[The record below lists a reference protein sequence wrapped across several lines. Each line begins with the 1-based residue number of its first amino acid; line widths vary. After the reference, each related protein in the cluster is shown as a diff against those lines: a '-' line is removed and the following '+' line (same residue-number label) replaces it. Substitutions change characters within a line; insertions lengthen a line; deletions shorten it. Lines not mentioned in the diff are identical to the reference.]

1 MGFDES
7 YKTRLV
13 LGLGIPYSA
22 EAKNSRKPPA
32 DQGDIDRF
40 WKFSEPSLTLS
51 LCGGTQD
58 QTNVAKRSDFDDFN
72 RVFKDREADDLFRQ
86 DSTGASSLSNLSV
99 KREREHGSC
108 EEVEIQKVS
117 CGEDDGFGE
126 RKKLRLNKFQS
137 ARLEESFKRHSTLN
151 PKQKQDFARELKLR
165 PRQVEVWFQNRR
177 ARTKLKQMELDCEF
191 LRKCCDRLTDENRR
205 LHKELK
211 ELKTLKSE
219 QPLYMQ
225 LPSAT
230 LTMCPSCERIHGG
243 SGCVAESAAKSSNK
257 ISFNAALV

>member
-1 MGFDES
+1 MGIDES
-7 YKTRLV
+7 TKPRLV
-13 LGLGIPYSA
+13 LGLGIPSSADARYST
-22 EAKNSRKPPA
+22 KPPA
-32 DQGDIDRF
+32 AQDNIDGF

-51 LCGGTQD
+51 LCGGTRD
-58 QTNVAKRSDFDDFN
+58 QTHSAKRADFDDFN
-72 RVFKDREADDLFRQ
+72 RVFKDRENDDLFRQ

-108 EEVEIQKVS
+108 EEVEIRRVS

-126 RKKLRLNKFQS
+126 KKKLRLNKIQS
-137 ARLEESFKRHSTLN
+137 ARLEESFKRHTTLN
-151 PKQKQDFARELKLR
+151 PKQKQDLARELMLR

-177 ARTKLKQMELDCEF
+177 ARTKLKQTEVDCEF

-211 ELKTLKSE
+211 ALKSA

-225 LPSAT
+225 LPAAT
-230 LTMCPSCERIHGG
+230 LTMCPSCERIKGG
-243 SGCVAESAAKSSNK
+243 SGGVAQSATKSSYT